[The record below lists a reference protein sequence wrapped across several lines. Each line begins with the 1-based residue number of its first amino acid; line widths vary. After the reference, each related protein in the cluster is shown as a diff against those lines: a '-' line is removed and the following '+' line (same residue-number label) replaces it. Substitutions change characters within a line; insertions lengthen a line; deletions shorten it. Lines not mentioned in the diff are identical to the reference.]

1 MVFDARRKLSM
12 CALAA
17 GLLAASGTAV
27 AEWTALSATDAVTFY
42 VDPGSIRK
50 SGATSKMWLLLDFKK
65 GQRDAGGNPYR
76 SAKSQEEFD
85 CEQRRTRTLFKSLY
99 TRKLGADGPY
109 YQSAEA
115 GPWSAIEPE
124 SGAEALWKF
133 ACTSP

>member
-1 MVFDARRKLSM
+1 MALS
-12 CALAA
+12 AVHSATAVPLVASSA
-17 GLLAASGTAV
+17 AASASAL
-27 AEWTALSATDAVTFY
+27 AEWTALSATDAITFY

-50 SGATSKMWLLLDFKK
+50 SGSTARMWLLLDFKK

-99 TRKLGADGPY
+99 SRKLGADGPY

-124 SGAEALWKF
+124 SGAEAMWKV
-133 ACTSP
+133 ACASP

>member
-1 MVFDARRKLSM
+1 
-12 CALAA
+12 
-17 GLLAASGTAV
+17 
-27 AEWTALSATDAVTFY
+27 
-42 VDPGSIRK
+42 
-50 SGATSKMWLLLDFKK
+50 MWLLLDFKK

-76 SAKSQEEFD
+76 SAKSHEEFD

-124 SGAEALWKF
+124 SGAEALWKV
-133 ACTSP
+133 ACANP